1 MVDIVEVKNKLGNG
15 CTVPYVV
22 WCDDGNTYVVKFP
35 GNPQKEKALVNEFIA
50 SKLCDYLG
58 LPIMEYNL
66 INVKIENYNDEMIRE
81 IEPISGTA
89 FGTIYDADLLTILNP
104 GMIARTKN
112 NYDAIKILIFDIL
125 IGNYDR
131 NKGNLMINSISK
143 KLIMIDHTHIFGLGT
158 IWDEYQLPR
167 LKTLKFDISS
177 LNEFNYLNIINSV
190 KYDSLF
196 YEELNKFVL
205 NVKNI
210 NIEYVKDI
218 MNNIPADWNVSIK
231 EKEML
236 LDYIMERFN
245 RVDEVLE
252 LLDLKGGDSSED

>member
-1 MVDIVEVKNKLGNG
+1 M
-15 CTVPYVV
+15 
-22 WCDDGNTYVVKFP
+22 
-35 GNPQKEKALVNEFIA
+35 
-50 SKLCDYLG
+50 
-58 LPIMEYNL
+58 
-66 INVKIENYNDEMIRE
+66 
-81 IEPISGTA
+81 
-89 FGTIYDADLLTILNP
+89 
-104 GMIARTKN
+104 
-112 NYDAIKILIFDIL
+112 
-125 IGNYDR
+125 
-131 NKGNLMINSISK
+131 
-143 KLIMIDHTHIFGLGT
+143 
-158 IWDEYQLPR
+158 
-167 LKTLKFDISS
+167 
-177 LNEFNYLNIINSV
+177 NEFNYLNIINSV

>member
-1 MVDIVEVKNKLGNG
+1 
-15 CTVPYVV
+15 
-22 WCDDGNTYVVKFP
+22 
-35 GNPQKEKALVNEFIA
+35 
-50 SKLCDYLG
+50 
-58 LPIMEYNL
+58 
-66 INVKIENYNDEMIRE
+66 
-81 IEPISGTA
+81 
-89 FGTIYDADLLTILNP
+89 
-104 GMIARTKN
+104 MIARTKN

-167 LKTLKFDISS
+167 LKTLKFDISN